1 MNIALF
7 LEQPFDP
14 NAGGVQR
21 STSKLAEIYKKNG
34 HKVILISSSVK
45 PSPISTWLDIP
56 IYHINTKKDHAIFKQ
71 ILENEKISLIINQ
84 SGYSIKWTKFLV
96 KNKIDGVKILSLLRI
111 NPSNFRD
118 NYKESIGLFFRKR
131 NLSFLNIALVQK
143 IWLLYHI
150 YRIRYEF
157 NYIISKT
164 DAFVMLSER
173 FKNDLYS
180 MAPLLK
186 RYDKKIYG
194 IMNPFES
201 PNLDI
206 QEIVKEKENIILFVG
221 RLNIVQKRVDLLI
234 EIWKKLHET
243 LPEWKFW
250 VVGYGESRAMME
262 DYCNKNE
269 LTRVTFFG
277 KDNPIDYY
285 KKAKIFHMTSAYE
298 GFGNVLIESQSYG
311 CVPFLF
317 NSYSS
322 AQDIITDKVNG
333 ILIEP
338 FDVDTYASETFEL
351 ANSSSRLTEMGIKA
365 YENVDKFSYEKMYN
379 KWKKIFENLNISNP

>member
-21 STSKLAEIYKKNG
+21 STSKLAEIYKKKG
-34 HKVILISSSVK
+34 HNLVIFSSSETS
-45 PSPISTWLDIP
+45 SPISSWHDIP
-56 IYHINTKKDHAIFKQ
+56 IYHINTKTDHALFKQ
-71 ILENEKISLIINQ
+71 ILEDEKISLIINQ
-84 SGYSIKWTKFLV
+84 SGYSLKLTKFLV
-96 KNKIDGVKILSLLRI
+96 INKSEDIKILSLLRI

-118 NYKESIGLFFRKR
+118 NYKESIGLFFRNR
-131 NLSFLNIALVQK
+131 NLIFLNNILIQK
-143 IWLLYHI
+143 IWLFYHI
-150 YRIRYEF
+150 YRIRKEF
-157 NYIISKT
+157 NYIIDKT
-164 DAFVMLSER
+164 NAFVMLSER
-173 FKNDLYS
+173 FKDDLYS

-194 IMNPFES
+194 IMNPFEL
-201 PNLDI
+201 PELDI
-206 QEIVKEKENIILFVG
+206 QQIVNEKENIILYVG
-221 RLNIVQKRVDLLI
+221 RLNIVQKRVDLLL

-250 VVGYGESRAMME
+250 VVGEAEGDSRIMME
-262 DYCNKNE
+262 NYCKENKLN
-269 LTRVTFFG
+269 RVTFFG
-277 KDNPIDYY
+277 KDDPTEYY

-298 GFGNVLIESQSYG
+298 GFGNVLIEAQSYG

-351 ANSSSRLTEMGIKA
+351 ASSSSRLTEMGIKA
-365 YENVDKFSYEKMYN
+365 YENVKRFSYDKAYL
-379 KWKKIFENLNISNP
+379 KWKEVFESLK